1 MKENIEEDI
10 KILENFTE
18 QTVLYGSTVGMTLE
32 KYIDLQLS
40 IKHILSDYKRVLKE
54 NERYQE
60 SDYEAICLE
69 NNELSEFVDRI
80 QSEYNDLINELLK
93 LPECKLYG
101 LKKCKKNAL
110 LIIKDEFIPVQKVK
124 DKIEK
129 EIKYHGKNILD
140 IENITMLKD
149 KTAKEE
155 AEIEFNKYAI
165 VVLKKMLQELL
176 ESEE

>member
-1 MKENIEEDI
+1 MKENSREKDI
-10 KILENFTE
+10 NVLKNCWVMTTE
-18 QTVLYGSTVGMTLE
+18 HELDKNNMAL
-32 KYIDLQLS
+32 KAA
-40 IKHILSDYKRVLKE
+40 IKNIVKDYKRVLKE

-60 SDYEAICLE
+60 SDYETICLE

-124 DKIEK
+124 AKIEELK
-129 EIKYHGKNILD
+129 QEKKKYGNCLIEMYEDELVNRDIKI
-140 IENITMLKD
+140 
-149 KTAKEE
+149 
-155 AEIEFNKYAI
+155 
-165 VVLKKMLQELL
+165 LQELL

>member
-54 NERYQE
+54 NEELKKFHIQDNKHLDFIMKNSIPVKKVKAKIEELNIAISECEYLDDDDERYKKAVE
-60 SDYEAICLE
+60 KD
-69 NNELSEFVDRI
+69 
-80 QSEYNDLINELLK
+80 
-93 LPECKLYG
+93 KLYLLNQKRI
-101 LKKCKKNAL
+101 LK
-110 LIIKDEFIPVQKVK
+110 Q
-124 DKIEK
+124 
-129 EIKYHGKNILD
+129 
-140 IENITMLKD
+140 
-149 KTAKEE
+149 
-155 AEIEFNKYAI
+155 
-165 VVLKKMLQELL
+165 LL

>member
-60 SDYEAICLE
+60 SDYETICLE

-124 DKIEK
+124 AKIE
-129 EIKYHGKNILD
+129 ELNIAISECEYLD
-140 IENITMLKD
+140 DDDERYKKAVEKD
-149 KTAKEE
+149 KLCLLNQKR
-155 AEIEFNKYAI
+155 I
-165 VVLKKMLQELL
+165 LKQLL

>member
-40 IKHILSDYKRVLKE
+40 IKHILSNYKRVLKE

-60 SDYEAICLE
+60 SDYGTICLE
-69 NNELSEFVDRI
+69 NNGLSEFVDRI

-124 DKIEK
+124 AKIE
-129 EIKYHGKNILD
+129 ELNIAISECEYLD
-140 IENITMLKD
+140 DDDERYKKAVEKD
-149 KTAKEE
+149 KLCLLNQKR
-155 AEIEFNKYAI
+155 I
-165 VVLKKMLQELL
+165 LKQLL
-176 ESEE
+176 EGDK